1 VQANGFEQPESKG
14 DADSNSE
21 SWTIQKAPPGKS
33 MQAYPNIMPG
43 QDFSGY
49 R

>member
-1 VQANGFEQPESKG
+1 VQANGFDQPESKG
-14 DADSNSE
+14 DAASNFE
-21 SWTIQKAPPGKS
+21 SWTIQKALLGKS
-33 MQAYPNIMPG
+33 MQEYRSIKPG